1 MSTTHKRVV
10 TVEVVVWRGVS
21 LTSKPLWIWQV
32 NVFGRHFDSGGERS
46 EEIAHEAA
54 NRCAESL
61 GPLWVQPEGEG
72 T

>member
-10 TVEVVVWRGVS
+10 AVEVDIYDTTWRVSVVDDRNVRH
-21 LTSKPLWIWQV
+21 LV
-32 NVFGRHFDSGGERS
+32 NRDTEQSVEAG
-46 EEIAHEAA
+46 HEAA

-61 GPLWVQPEGEG
+61 GPLWKPEGEG